1 MIEYCGKGIYSWG
14 TSVIFEWNNIS
25 FNEKGFELQASHDYI
40 IRNNLFFDN
49 DWYGLYLSGS
59 TSNNSI
65 YYNTFIDNEGYN
77 ARDRGDNNTWD
88 DGVTRG
94 NVWDDYIGFGTYI
107 IPGNSG
113 GVDRYPDN
121 PEHGLQYN
129 VILPPIGLGII
140 CVLGII
146 LLYQRRDLIRARL
159 KQSR

>member
-1 MIEYCGKGIYSWG
+1 M
-14 TSVIFEWNNIS
+14 
-25 FNEKGFELQASHDYI
+25 
-40 IRNNLFFDN
+40 
-49 DWYGLYLSGS
+49 
-59 TSNNSI
+59 
-65 YYNTFIDNEGYN
+65 
-77 ARDRGDNNTWD
+77 
-88 DGVTRG
+88 
-94 NVWDDYIGFGTYI
+94 WDDYIGFGTYI